1 MRPSAGGAPGPAD
14 PSGQGSPV
22 REGRSAVPRQG
33 GEPPGNAQRAWRS
46 PAADSYRGARVGPRK
61 TLSATTGR
69 SPSTRFCRYLRLSAV
84 AGASAVTGRWS
95 VHARLRRTF
104 PPRSCLLSWA
114 QARPGAPVGNRGS
127 AIGESFGNRPTR
139 LPGDR
144 RFFSLLVVASS
155 RTAPKKDEQAGVEK
169 PRVGMPAAKG
179 SSARPDPSCGIHI
192 VFLDGIDGI
201 RTNPLRLRCRRG
213 EAPRDGPP
221 ARGSVGHGTR
231 FNHGRPRGS
240 QCRTPP

>member
-33 GEPPGNAQRAWRS
+33 GESPGNAQRAWRS

-84 AGASAVTGRWS
+84 AGASAVTGRRS

-104 PPRSCLLSWA
+104 PPRSCLWSWA
-114 QARPGAPVGNRGS
+114 QARPGAPAGNRGS
-127 AIGESFGNRPTR
+127 AIGQSTGNRSNRP
-139 LPGDR
+139 PGDR
-144 RFFSLLVVASS
+144 KVFFSLLDGELAHASKKGRAS
-155 RTAPKKDEQAGVEK
+155 RSGETTTRDAGGEK
-169 PRVGMPAAKG
+169 ILRPTRSLLRNPCRFPRWN
-179 SSARPDPSCGIHI
+179 R
-192 VFLDGIDGI
+192 
-201 RTNPLRLRCRRG
+201 
-213 EAPRDGPP
+213 
-221 ARGSVGHGTR
+221 
-231 FNHGRPRGS
+231 
-240 QCRTPP
+240 